1 MHRERDCIG
10 RDRHYLPSINQPSQ
24 GILSDLRRG
33 RTDPSFFAERFLGV
47 QMNDGQKRWASGCA
61 ERSENGWSP
70 KYLTTVVSAGN
81 RAGKTLAM
89 ALVIFHSA
97 FYKLGIRPPKSND
110 ADDAL
115 RWINSPYDWYHVGI
129 QQETAELVFR
139 EISMITQGIHPAQK
153 GRGCPL
159 FSELGPVAS
168 LDKKY
173 RGEYLWVQFSKAVG
187 GANIHFRTTQDKAKA
202 LLGKD
207 MHGISFDEAA
217 FDAHLMIIYQEV
229 LNLRRLSTGGQL
241 HFISTPTEGINDYAD
256 LWELGN
262 PDNPDKDPQ
271 FLSFRMSTRDNIG
284 FGLSKENFDNIIRQQ
299 VEHLVPQNI
308 DGFFIEARDSYFSS
322 EMVDKAF
329 YPVIEQESPPLNKHR
344 YVQGCDPGI
353 SSDATWSVTIDYTDK
368 HNMLGVRARRR
379 GGRQTIMNVVNM
391 LRETHLLYNQGS
403 TCTTILDSTGFGGKM
418 FAQELSII
426 KPLRQVDFSGTKAKK
441 LEILSDLK
449 TVIDKEMIKFPRSGI
464 WLELRRQL
472 LGYRLDDRKLET
484 DAVMALAVAIRYAT
498 RSASDAVQDPQFNY
512 FGVV

>member
-1 MHRERDCIG
+1 M
-10 RDRHYLPSINQPSQ
+10 
-24 GILSDLRRG
+24 
-33 RTDPSFFAERFLGV
+33 DPEFFAERFLGII
-47 QMNDGQKRWASGCA
+47 MNDGQKRWASGCS

-97 FYKLGIRPPKSND
+97 FYKLGIRPPKPND

-187 GANIHFRTTQDKAKA
+187 GGNIHFRTTQDKAKA

-217 FDAHLMIIYQEV
+217 FDAHLMVIYQEV

-284 FGLSKENFDNIIRQQ
+284 FGLSKENFDNIVRQQ

-329 YPVIEQESPPLNKHR
+329 YPVIEQESPPSSKHR

-353 SSDATWSVTIDYTDK
+353 SSDATWSVTVDFTDK

-498 RSASDAVQDPQFNY
+498 RSASEAVQDPQFNY